1 MTTLIN
7 VRALIRSIPDFPK
20 KGILFRDITPLLSDA
35 KAFRYCIDH
44 FKKLTRKK
52 IDCVVSVESRGFIFG
67 SALAYALG
75 VGFVLVR
82 KAGKLPHKKI
92 SATYKL
98 EYGEA
103 CIEMHTDAIRPGS
116 RVIVIDDVLA
126 TGGTVGATVNLIE
139 KLGGNVEALYFL
151 IELNA
156 LKGRRKLSGHKIHSL
171 IRY

>member
-1 MTTLIN
+1 MSTPAK
-7 VRALIRSIPDFPK
+7 VKSLIRNIPDFPK
-20 KGILFRDITPLLSDA
+20 KGILFRDITPLLTDA

-44 FKKLTRKK
+44 FKKMTRKK

-92 SATYKL
+92 SASYAL

-103 CIEMHTDAIRPGS
+103 SIEMHTDAIRPGS

-139 KLGGNVEALYFL
+139 KLGGKVEALYFL
-151 IELNA
+151 IELKA

-171 IRY
+171 INY